1 MPGRTGFIEMHK
13 DLKIGLVLGLI
24 LVIFVS
30 LRLATDPRLSTK
42 ARMEHLDG
50 IDSNSVTDMPASRSI
65 MDTLISKPAAEDV
78 DNKPVDNKNELLAI
92 DMEITTSENNNLD
105 TNPAPP
111 LPDNNLPDIRH
122 RDEAATRSNE
132 QTEKIKPQRFHI
144 VTKNQT
150 LSDIAYKYYGSA
162 SKWSK
167 IFEAN
172 RNVLSDPDKLQP
184 GMKLIIPE

>member
-1 MPGRTGFIEMHK
+1 MHK

-30 LRLATDPRLSTK
+30 LRLVTDPRLSTK
-42 ARMEHLDG
+42 ARMERLGG
-50 IDSNSVTDMPASRSI
+50 IDSNSITDTPASPSI
-65 MDTLISKPAAEDV
+65 MDTLILKPSAENV
-78 DNKPVDNKNELLAI
+78 DNEPADNKNEPLAV
-92 DMEITTSENNNLD
+92 DTEITTGENNNPD
-105 TNPAPP
+105 INPAPP
-111 LPDNNLPDIRH
+111 PPESGTASH
-122 RDEAATRSNE
+122 PTPE

-150 LSDIAYKYYGSA
+150 LSEISYKYYGSA
-162 SKWSK
+162 SKWPK

-172 RNVLSDPDKLQP
+172 RNILSDPDKLQP

>member
-1 MPGRTGFIEMHK
+1 
-13 DLKIGLVLGLI
+13 
-24 LVIFVS
+24 
-30 LRLATDPRLSTK
+30 
-42 ARMEHLDG
+42 
-50 IDSNSVTDMPASRSI
+50 

-78 DNKPVDNKNELLAI
+78 DDKPVDNKNELSAI
-92 DMEITTSENNNLD
+92 DMEITTSENNNTD
-105 TNPAPP
+105 IIPAPL
-111 LPDNNLPDIRH
+111 LPESG
-122 RDEAATRSNE
+122 DETTTRPVPE